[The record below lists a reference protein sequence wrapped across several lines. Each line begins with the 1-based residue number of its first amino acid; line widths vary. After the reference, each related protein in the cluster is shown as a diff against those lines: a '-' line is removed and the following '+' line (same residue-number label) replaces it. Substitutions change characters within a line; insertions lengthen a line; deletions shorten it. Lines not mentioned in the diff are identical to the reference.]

1 MPSMQPRAIARYV
14 LEVVTLAAIFF
25 ASAKLGLLFAVGSEH
40 VTLVWPPS
48 GVAVAALYL
57 FGVRLWPGLALG
69 VLAVEL
75 TLGAPL
81 VFTLATVIAAPL
93 EGLTGVYLLRRVA
106 RFDAALERIRD
117 VFTLSLGAMITGVV
131 SAIVGVLGLC
141 GSGMAPW
148 SRYGTLWIKWW
159 LADFMGMLLLG
170 SLILAWA
177 SRPSLEAY
185 RGRAMELGWLLLG
198 AVTVTSAVFGDWLH
212 GVPRGVPLEYL
223 VFPFIIWAGFRF
235 GPRGATSVACLA
247 VTLAVWGTAQG
258 HGPFAGP
265 DLEHGLFLLWCF
277 IIVVA
282 VQSLFLAAAVAER
295 EQARNALQSSER
307 QLRLLIEKVPTLI
320 AYVDEDLRYGFV
332 NRAFGDW
339 YGVSPAECQGKRM
352 REVVDERACAAYEPH
367 LLRALEGEEVVTEV
381 AVSSRDQETRHVSL
395 ACVPHLNERGRAQ
408 GVIQV
413 ITDVTERKQ
422 EAEAL
427 QRAKEAAE
435 VTARVKSLFLANM
448 SHEIRTPIN
457 GMLGMSNLLLDT
469 ELDTEQ
475 RDYVKT
481 LRQCGDALLTLI
493 NDVLDFSKIEAG
505 RLDLEL
511 VDFELEAAVHD
522 VLDLVAE
529 NAHGKGLE
537 LQAVVDPEVPGWVA
551 GDPGRFRQIL
561 SNLVGNAVKFTQAG
575 EVRVHVR
582 LDEELQEDTP
592 RTRLRVEVSDTGIG
606 IAREAR
612 ARLFEPFSQA
622 DASFTR
628 RFGGTGLGLTIA
640 KELAE
645 QMGGAIGVDSEPG
658 RGSTFWFTVQL
669 DRRPTPSG
677 NTGLTSVLR
686 GVRILVAARSATLRN
701 LLQQTL
707 GAWGAVVETTGDGE
721 SVPLRLRTAARDGG
735 FGLLFLDHDG
745 SSPQGGQAGQG
756 DRGMDGLAIASAI
769 RSDPEI
775 RGTRIVLLA
784 PMSRRVPR
792 ETMQALGITVLVN
805 KPVRRRVL
813 QDCVA
818 RVLHEGREAAAA
830 VVPVASENSSG
841 RAALAARP
849 RVLVA
854 EDNPVNQ
861 KVAARILEKAGCRV
875 DVVANGLEAITA
887 HERSPYALIV
897 MDCQMPTMDGYEATR
912 QIRARE
918 RETGRRVAIVAM
930 TAHALEG
937 DRERCLGA
945 GMDDYLSKPVEPERL
960 NAVLVRWLPARPG
973 AGPQPGGNAGAAPQ
987 PGGGTG

>member
-1 MPSMQPRAIARYV
+1 MQPRAIVRYV
-14 LEVVTLAAIFF
+14 LEVLTLAAIYF
-25 ASAKLGLLFAVGSEH
+25 AAAKLGLLFAVGGEH

-48 GVAVAALYL
+48 GVAMAALYL
-57 FGVRLWPGLALG
+57 YGVRLWPGAALG
-69 VLAVEL
+69 VLALDLTQGNPLAL
-75 TLGAPL
+75 TLAALIQTPIQ
-81 VFTLATVIAAPL
+81 AIA
-93 EGLTGVYLLRRVA
+93 GVYLLRHVA
-106 RFDAALERIRD
+106 RFDPALERIRD
-117 VFTLSLGAMITGVV
+117 VLALLILGAAATCII
-131 SAIVGVLGLC
+131 SATMGTLGIC
-141 GSGMAPW
+141 ISDIAPW
-148 SRYGTLWIKWW
+148 SRYGAVWIKWW
-159 LADFMGMLLLG
+159 LGDALGILLLG
-170 SLILAWA
+170 SLILSWA

-185 RGRAMELGWLLLG
+185 RGRAMELGWLLIG
-198 AVTVTSAVFGDWLH
+198 TVSVAGTVFGGLLFEASRSF
-212 GVPRGVPLEYL
+212 PFEYL
-223 VFPFIIWAGFRF
+223 VFPLVIWGGFRF
-235 GPRGATSVACLA
+235 GPRGTTTVAC
-247 VTLAVWGTAQG
+247 VVVSLAVWGTAQG

-265 DLEHGLFLLWCF
+265 NLEHGLFLLWCF
-277 IIVVA
+277 IIVVT

-295 EQARNALQSSER
+295 EQARYALQSSER
-307 QLRLLIEKVPTLI
+307 QLRLLIEKVPTVI
-320 AYVDEDLRYGFV
+320 AYVDSDLRYGFV

-339 YGVSPAECQGKRM
+339 YGVSPAECQGKPM
-352 REVVDERACAAYEPH
+352 REVMDARTRAAYEPH
-367 LLRALEGEEVVTEV
+367 LLRALDGQEILAEAVVSGG
-381 AVSSRDQETRHVSL
+381 AQDTRYVSL

-422 EAEAL
+422 EAQAL
-427 QRAKEAAE
+427 QQAKDAAE
-435 VTARVKSLFLANM
+435 ATARVKSLFLANM

-457 GMLGMSNLLLDT
+457 GMLGMSGLLLDT
-469 ELDTEQ
+469 ELDDEQ

-493 NDVLDFSKIEAG
+493 NDILDFSKIEAG

-511 VDFELEAAVHD
+511 VDFELEAVVHD

-529 NAHGKGLE
+529 TAYGKGLE
-537 LQAVVDPEVPGWVA
+537 LVALVDPEAPAWVA

-561 SNLVGNAVKFTQAG
+561 VNLVGNAVKFTQAG

-582 LDEELQEDTP
+582 LDEEDAEDAP
-592 RTRLRVEVSDTGIG
+592 RARLRVEVADTGIG
-606 IAREAR
+606 IAGEAR

-658 RGSTFWFTVQL
+658 RGSRFWFTVQL
-669 DRRPTPSG
+669 DKRPTPSG

-686 GVRILVAARSATLRN
+686 GVRVLVAAQSAALRS

-707 GAWGAVVETTGDGE
+707 SMWGAVVETMGDGE
-721 SVPLRLRTAARDGG
+721 NVPLRLRTAQRDGLG
-735 FGLLFLDHDG
+735 VGLLFLDQYARQH
-745 SSPQGGQAGQG
+745 GQDRQPGQHG
-756 DRGMDGLAIASAI
+756 PGMDGLTIARAVS
-769 RSDPEI
+769 SDPEI
-775 RGTRIVLLA
+775 RGTRMVLMA
-784 PMSRRVPR
+784 PMSSRVPR
-792 ETMQALGITVLVN
+792 EEMHALGITALVN
-805 KPVRRRVL
+805 KPVRRRAL

-818 RVLHEGREAAAA
+818 RALQEEQAGAGA
-830 VVPVASENSSG
+830 VADVPTQSRSG
-841 RAALAARP
+841 SAALPASP

-875 DVVANGLEAITA
+875 DVVANGLEAIAA
-887 HERSPYALIV
+887 HERAAYALII

-918 RETGRRVAIVAM
+918 RETGKHVAIVAM
-930 TAHALEG
+930 TAHALAG

-960 NAVLVRWLPARPG
+960 AAVLVRWLPARSG
-973 AGPQPGGNAGAAPQ
+973 SGAGAASMS
-987 PGGGTG
+987 